1 MLAVAG
7 FAVGC
12 LLVLGFYGYV
22 FVQLYREHKR
32 FGSLAKRLHEHLCVM
47 EPEGHI
53 KADRPRTAVTPKIPR
68 HARKETLLHVG
79 VAIGGL
85 LGVFAE
91 IGLLNWLVTSFR

>member
-1 MLAVAG
+1 MLAMVG
-7 FAVGC
+7 VAVGC

-22 FVQLYREHKR
+22 FMQLYREHKR
-32 FGSLAKRLHEHLCVM
+32 FGSLEKRLHEHLCAIQ
-47 EPEGHI
+47 PEHYT
-53 KADRPRTAVTPKIPR
+53 KPDYPRTAAMPKIPR
-68 HARKETLLHVG
+68 HARKESLLHVG

>member
-1 MLAVAG
+1 MVAIVG

-22 FVQLYREHKR
+22 FMQLYREHKR
-32 FGSLAKRLHEHLCVM
+32 FGSLEKRLHEHLCVM
-47 EPEGHI
+47 ETERHI
-53 KADRPRTAVTPKIPR
+53 KAERPRTPVTPKIPR
-68 HARKETLLHVG
+68 QARKETLIHVG

-91 IGLLNWLVTSFR
+91 IGLLNWLVTSFH